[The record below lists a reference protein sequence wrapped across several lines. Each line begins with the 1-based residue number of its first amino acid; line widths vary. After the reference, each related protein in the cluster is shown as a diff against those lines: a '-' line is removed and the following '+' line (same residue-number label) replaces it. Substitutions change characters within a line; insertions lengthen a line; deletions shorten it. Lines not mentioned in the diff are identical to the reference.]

1 MLLKMQRKQATH
13 TTALK
18 RMYNDRETVKASSG
32 SLLKIKRTTQ
42 ELHFLAFILQKTD
55 VYTPKHTQK
64 LCRQMFT
71 AVLFVLE
78 KNLGAAQTSLNRK
91 MIKWAVVCPF
101 LGVLLLRN
109 RRNNTEQLEGMSR
122 ESRRVKKDNPPNVT

>member
-1 MLLKMQRKQATH
+1 MLLKMQRIQATH

-91 MIKWAVVCPF
+91 MIK
-101 LGVLLLRN
+101 
-109 RRNNTEQLEGMSR
+109 
-122 ESRRVKKDNPPNVT
+122 